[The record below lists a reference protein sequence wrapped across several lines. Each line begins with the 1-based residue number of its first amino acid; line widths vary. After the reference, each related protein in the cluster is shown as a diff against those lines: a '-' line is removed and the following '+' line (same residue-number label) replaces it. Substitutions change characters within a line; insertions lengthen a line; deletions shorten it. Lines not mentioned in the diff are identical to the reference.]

1 MSYGLYY
8 FVKKKKKTTIHFK
21 QMDNFHYARG
31 QEVFFS
37 FNNQIVILI
46 FVKNTNNVNLH
57 LQLQDGKRHI
67 Y

>member
-8 FVKKKKKTTIHFK
+8 FVKKKTTIHFK

-46 FVKNTNNVNLH
+46 FVKKYK
-57 LQLQDGKRHI
+57 QC
-67 Y
+67 